1 MKEQI
6 KIFDFDGTI
15 TSRDTLIWFII
26 HSCGMWRFVMGF
38 ALHAPLLVLM
48 KLHLYPNYRAKQ
60 RIFKWFFGG
69 MPVARFNTLCS
80 SFAADRQDLLRPK
93 AAKDLADTLA
103 AGGQVYIVSASIDN
117 WVSQFAARIAPH
129 AATRP
134 TVIGTRVETDGGR
147 LTGRFLTPNCY
158 GAEKVRRIK
167 EYITRREDFYI
178 IAYGDSRGD
187 KEMLDYADERH
198 YKPFR

>member
-1 MKEQI
+1 MKERI
-6 KIFDFDGTI
+6 KIFDFDGTL
-15 TSRDTLIWFII
+15 TNRDTLIWFIVYA
-26 HSCGMWRFVMGF
+26 CGLRRFVTGF

-48 KLHLYPNYRAKQ
+48 KLRLYSNYRAKE

-69 MPVARFNTLCS
+69 MPTARFDTLCRN
-80 SFAADRQDLLRPK
+80 FAADRQDLMRPK
-93 AAKDLADTLA
+93 AAKNLADTLTG
-103 AGGQVYIVSASIDN
+103 GGQVYIVSASIDN
-117 WVSQFAARIAPH
+117 WVSQFAARMAPH
-129 AATRP
+129 SSTRP
-134 TVIGTRVETDGGR
+134 IVIGTRVEENGGR

-167 EYITRREDFYI
+167 EFITRREDVYI

-187 KEMLDYADERH
+187 KEMLEYADERH